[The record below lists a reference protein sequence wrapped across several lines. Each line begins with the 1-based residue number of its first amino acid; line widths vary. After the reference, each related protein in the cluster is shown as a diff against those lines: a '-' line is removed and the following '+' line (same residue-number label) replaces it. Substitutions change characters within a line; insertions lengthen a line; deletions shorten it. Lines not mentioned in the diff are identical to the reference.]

1 VIRHH
6 AISGEPLILAP
17 ERAGRPND
25 FDDAPSICPFC
36 PGNEH
41 ETPPEVARV
50 GEPWRLRVFPN
61 KYPATAHHEVI
72 VESPHHGAAF
82 HDLAPSDA
90 EAAVRLY
97 ADRYRVMRDADGVR
111 GVSLFKNHG
120 RQAGASLA
128 HLHSQILATP
138 FVPLRVSREMDGFA
152 RADACPLCAIPGVVI
167 AEDDSF
173 VWLAPHASAMPYLS
187 WLVPR
192 VHAPE
197 LVPLTDAAALA
208 RLLARASRAAA
219 RLRGAFNWMFL
230 NFPMTSGAAAPKA
243 HWYVEV
249 VPRVTAL
256 AGFELGSGSAINVVS
271 PEEAARYLQ
280 GPA

>member
-1 VIRHH
+1 MIRHH

-25 FDDAPSICPFC
+25 FVDATSLCPFC

-41 ETPPEVARV
+41 ETPPEVAHV
-50 GEPWRLRVFPN
+50 GEPWRLRAFPN
-61 KYPATAHHEVI
+61 KYPATAQHEVI
-72 VESPHHGAAF
+72 VESPDHGAAF
-82 HDLAPSDA
+82 HDLPPTDA

-97 ADRYRVMRDADGVR
+97 ADRYRMLRAADGVR
-111 GVSLFKNHG
+111 SVSLFKNHG
-120 RQAGASLA
+120 RDAGASLE

-138 FVPLRVSREMDGFA
+138 FVPPRVMRESDGFA
-152 RADACPLCAIPGVVI
+152 RAEACPLCAMPGVVI

-173 VWLAPHASAMPYLS
+173 VWLAPHASVMPYLS
-187 WLVPR
+187 WIVPR

-219 RLRGAFNWMFL
+219 RVRGAFNWMFV
-230 NFPMTSGAAAPKA
+230 NFVAAPKA

-249 VPRVTAL
+249 VPRITAL